1 MSLENEKDISNEIK
15 KITQNNEQDDLD
27 RFRPSN
33 RIPYILY
40 RVVYEIDY
48 KAITW
53 MSLHS
58 MGP

>member
-40 RVVYEIDY
+40 RVVYEID
-48 KAITW
+48 
-53 MSLHS
+53 
-58 MGP
+58 

>member
-33 RIPYILY
+33 CIPYILY
-40 RVVYEIDY
+40 RVVYEID
-48 KAITW
+48 
-53 MSLHS
+53 
-58 MGP
+58 